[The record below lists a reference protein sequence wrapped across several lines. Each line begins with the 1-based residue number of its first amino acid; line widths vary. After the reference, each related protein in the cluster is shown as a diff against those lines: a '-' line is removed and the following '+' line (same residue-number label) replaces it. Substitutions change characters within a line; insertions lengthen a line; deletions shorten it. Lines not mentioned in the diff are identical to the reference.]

1 MRKILPVFFILIF
14 TVVIQSSSQVAQS
27 GKTYQE
33 RSAAMYIY
41 NFTRYFEWPA
51 DAKNG
56 DFVIAIV
63 GDNVLHS
70 ELEAIVAGRMVGTQ
84 KIVVQNHRNASDVT
98 NCHILFLAENPSRRM
113 NNVVEQMNGF
123 PTLFI
128 TSLDGATRNGSVI
141 NFIVKDQTMRFEL
154 HRSNAVGK
162 GLQVDSRLDNLA
174 IVVD

>member
-1 MRKILPVFFILIF
+1 MRKLLPFIFILIF
-14 TVVIQSSSQVAQS
+14 TVAVQSNAQVAQS
-27 GKTYQE
+27 GKSYQE

-51 DAKNG
+51 ESKNG
-56 DFVIAIV
+56 DFVIAVV
-63 GDNVLHS
+63 GDNQLHS
-70 ELEAIVAGRMVGTQ
+70 ELANIVEGRMVGNQ
-84 KIVVQNHRNASDVT
+84 RIVVQNHRNANDVS

-141 NFIVKDQTMRFEL
+141 NFIVRDQTMRFEL
-154 HRSNAVGK
+154 HRSNAAVK

>member
-1 MRKILPVFFILIF
+1 MKKLLPVIYILIF
-14 TVVIQSSSQVAQS
+14 TVAIQSNAQVAQS

-51 DAKNG
+51 EAKNG
-56 DFVIAIV
+56 DFVIAVV

-70 ELEAIVAGRMVGTQ
+70 ELEGIVEGRMVGTQ
-84 KIVVQNHRNASDVT
+84 KIVVQNHRNASDVN
-98 NCHILFLAENPSRRM
+98 NCHILFLAENPSRLM
-113 NNVVEQMNGF
+113 NNVVEQMNDF

-128 TSLDGATRNGSVI
+128 TSLDGATRNGSII
-141 NFIVKDQTMRFEL
+141 NFIEKDQTMRFEL
-154 HRSNAVGK
+154 HRSNAAEK